1 MSRIKNFTNW
11 VKTIDLDKYS
21 HPNARFSLPNLSD
34 DDWKE
39 FLESLIEKL

>member
-1 MSRIKNFTNW
+1 
-11 VKTIDLDKYS
+11 LDKYS

-34 DDWKE
+34 NEWKL